1 MRLLQEL
8 VGFGMFYTVYLFLV
22 AHSLSLLLSV
32 VVLLYYTTST
42 IEDAGHREE
51 EVAHVKNI

>member
-8 VGFGMFYTVYLFLV
+8 IGFGMFYTV
-22 AHSLSLLLSV
+22 LLSV
-32 VVLLYYTTST
+32 VVLLYYT

>member
-8 VGFGMFYTVYLFLV
+8 VGFGMFYTVYLYLV

-32 VVLLYYTTST
+32 VVLLYYTT

-51 EVAHVKNI
+51 VAHVKNI